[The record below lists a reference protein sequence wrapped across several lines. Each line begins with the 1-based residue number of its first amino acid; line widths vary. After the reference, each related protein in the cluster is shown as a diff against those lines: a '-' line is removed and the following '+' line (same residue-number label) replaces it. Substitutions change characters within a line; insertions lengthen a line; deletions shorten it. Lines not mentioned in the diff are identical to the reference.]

1 MPKTVK
7 TTKKTT
13 KTKGGKAI
21 VHVEVST
28 VVTKFDRDVDDLHAA
43 IEMLLDAGYEV
54 VTPDG
59 EILRKE
65 KQL

>member
-1 MPKTVK
+1 MPKIVK
-7 TTKKTT
+7 TTQKTT
-13 KTKGGKAI
+13 TAKGGKAK
-21 VHVEVST
+21 VHVKIET
-28 VVTKFDRDVDDLHAA
+28 VITKFDRDVDDLHAA

-65 KQL
+65 K